1 MTDSEGTAPFR
12 PTAERLRRVWRRW
25 VRSSSSLDRPC
36 VASAFSPLTAYIET
50 FQDRGNVPSSLRL
63 SDLEPL
69 HCDLD
74 SSLHRGAG
82 HTEVTASAFLYAVTR
97 LPDCMDRVERVV
109 LASNRRSLARAGV
122 DAAWRFVKA
131 RARRRPAWFD
141 GRAALAF
148 LIHSISDLD
157 DLIPALCALQIEWN
171 KMHGLLRDRGLGA
184 GSGSRR
190 PAPEEVRRA
199 LGLNPSDFDAL
210 RAVWAPGFE
219 DKVRRI
225 AQAPKDLSLLIAPM
239 GPSDFEEAASRWWSD
254 LLGQV
259 EGMDLDRRPVYL
271 ISSNTHCL
279 PNLISGSV
287 DRYGRRFVDH
297 ALAEDDGRLAR
308 RMQRLVDEGPLALRN
323 LMYHAQRG
331 FLEAHPGFEQE
342 TEGLEAEAG
351 LIRLDSVPLDI
362 PAQIVEIGRLIPDR
376 LDPRL
381 RPPAL
386 EALKASPAL
395 ILNVD
400 YPLGFTAYH
409 LLKQAALTLPNLQG
423 LFVLGKAAAMI
434 GRLGDLLLPAQVMD
448 IHSRCRFHFRNCFTA
463 RHIIPYL
470 TESAVFDDQRG
481 LTVRGTFLHSWEM
494 VKAFH
499 RADFTG
505 IEMETGPCLTALYEQ
520 VHREAPP
527 FDGDADLVL
536 PPDMDL
542 GIIHYTSD
550 TPYNLRAS
558 LLSQRLGYNGVEAV
572 YAGALAILQFI
583 LDREARRSRHP

>member
-1 MTDSEGTAPFR
+1 MSDMESMASFR
-12 PTAERLRRVWRRW
+12 PTAERLRGFWRRW
-25 VRSSSSLDRPC
+25 VRSSSSVDRPC
-36 VASAFSPLTAYIET
+36 VTSAFSPLTAYVET
-50 FQDRGNVPSSLRL
+50 FHGQGNSPSSLRL
-63 SDLEPL
+63 SDLEAL
-69 HCDLD
+69 HCALD

-82 HTEVTASAFLYAVTR
+82 RNEVAASAFLYAVTR

-109 LASNRRSLARAGV
+109 LASGRQALARAGV
-122 DAAWRFVKA
+122 DDAWRSVKA

-141 GRAALAF
+141 GRASLAF
-148 LIHSISDLD
+148 LIHSISDLE
-157 DLIPALCALQIEWN
+157 DLIPALCAVQIEWN
-171 KMHGLLRDRGLGA
+171 KMHALLRDRGLGSVPA
-184 GSGSRR
+184 DRR
-190 PAPEEVRRA
+190 PATEEVRRA
-199 LGLNPSDFDAL
+199 LGLNPSDFDTL

-219 DKVRRI
+219 DKLRRM
-225 AQAPKDLSLLIAPM
+225 ARTPKDMTLLIAPM
-239 GPSDFEEAASRWWSD
+239 GTSDFERAASRWWSD

-259 EGMDLDRRPVYL
+259 EEMGLDRRAVYL
-271 ISSNTHCL
+271 VSSNTHCL

-287 DRYGRRFVDH
+287 DLYGRRFVDH
-297 ALAEDDGRLAR
+297 ALTEDDGRLAR
-308 RMQRLVDEGPLALRN
+308 RMHRLVDEGPLALRN

-331 FLEAHPGFEQE
+331 FQEAHPGFEKE
-342 TEGLEAEAG
+342 KEGLEAEAG
-351 LIRLDSVPLDI
+351 LMRLNSVPLDI
-362 PAQIVEIGRLIPDR
+362 SAQIVELARLIPDR

-395 ILNVD
+395 ILNID

-409 LLKQAALTLPNLQG
+409 LLRQAALSLPNLQG

-448 IHSRCRFHFRNCFTA
+448 IHTRCRFHFRNCFTA

-505 IEMETGPCLTALYEQ
+505 IEMEAGPCLTALYEQ

-527 FDGDADLVL
+527 SDGDADLVL
-536 PPDMDL
+536 PPEMDL

-583 LDREARRSRHP
+583 LDREARRPVRP